1 MIEKKDY
8 LKSYKRMN
16 SEEQL
21 EYLANV
27 EKWTEDT
34 YPRLA
39 ALDDS
44 WKEADV
50 KDFDEGLKLAT
61 ALQKAQGFIST
72 HQRYDVCRRL
82 EVLRKL
88 LTEVR
93 VKSGL
98 SKAGPRPAGDK
109 RKFTALVPGPA
120 KVNEEGVEVPR
131 KPFEMPQVCDRRPE
145 HVSQY
150 MHLLPED
157 LRTEAQG
164 ISVLYDQ
171 MAHWRSRAEYLALDP
186 RADQQMAARAA
197 KNTVKYE
204 ERILNFWHR
213 VDLAYEKSTKGK
225 TDEQLAGELAK
236 EAAEMAKQE
245 VKSPGEYTKDEIE
258 AMEDGEQK
266 ESCRKARIEANKKY
280 LRRDD
285 TQISDERKAQ
295 MKLRADELVEWGIPI
310 SRKQAE
316 ILEKYGL
323 EIPEVQAK
331 EEQTEEQQPQV
342 KEESAADAAVSAG
355 KVKEEGEVTVEKVQ
369 EPTLFDNAKEK
380 EENV

>member
-16 SEEQL
+16 DDERI
-21 EYLANV
+21 EYLADV

-61 ALQKAQGFIST
+61 ALQKAQGFLGT
-72 HQRYDVCRRL
+72 HQRYDVSRRL

-98 SKAGPRPAGDK
+98 SKIGPRPASDK
-109 RKFTALVPGPA
+109 RKFTAVVPGPA
-120 KVNEEGVEVPR
+120 RVNEEGVEVPR
-131 KPFEMPQVCDRRPE
+131 KPFEMPEVSDRRPE
-145 HVSQY
+145 HISQY

-157 LRTEAQG
+157 LRGEAHG
-164 ISVLYDQ
+164 ISMLYDQ
-171 MAHWRSRAEYLALDP
+171 MAHWRSRAEYLSMDP
-186 RADQQMAARAA
+186 RADQQMVARAA

-225 TDEQLAGELAK
+225 TDEQLAKELAK
-236 EAAEMAKQE
+236 EAAEMAKAE

-258 AMEDGEQK
+258 AMEEGEQK
-266 ESCRKARIEANKKY
+266 DNCRKARIEANKKY

-285 TQISDERKAQ
+285 TQINEERKAQ
-295 MKLRADELVEWGIPI
+295 MKLRAAELVEWGIPI
-310 SRKQAE
+310 SKRQAE
-316 ILEKYGL
+316 IFEKHGL
-323 EIPEVQAK
+323 EIPEVEAK
-331 EEQTEEQQPQV
+331 EEPAEDVQPEV
-342 KEESAADAAVSAG
+342 KEESADNAADP
-355 KVKEEGEVTVEKVQ
+355 VEKVQ
-369 EPTLFDNAKEK
+369 EPTLFDNAKE
-380 EENV
+380 EEGNV

>member
-16 SEEQL
+16 NEEQV

-27 EKWTEDT
+27 EKWTEET

-72 HQRYDVCRRL
+72 HQRYDVKKRL

-98 SKAGPRPAGDK
+98 AKVGPRPASDK
-109 RKFTALVPGPA
+109 RKFTAVVPGPP
-120 KVNEEGVEVPR
+120 KVNEEGIEMPR
-131 KPFEMPQVCDRRPE
+131 KPFEMPEVSDRRPE
-145 HVSQY
+145 HISEY
-150 MHLLPED
+150 IHLLPED
-157 LRTEAQG
+157 LRNEAKE
-164 ISVLYDQ
+164 ISGLYDQ
-171 MAHWRSRAEYLALDP
+171 LAHWRSRAEYLAVDP
-186 RADQQMAARAA
+186 RADRQMVARAA

-204 ERILNFWHR
+204 TMILNFWQR
-213 VDLAYEKSTKGK
+213 VDLAWEKEIKGK
-225 TDEQLAGELAK
+225 TDAELMEELTREAAQLAK
-236 EAAEMAKQE
+236 PE
-245 VKSPGEYTKDEIE
+245 VKSAGEYTKAEID
-258 AMEDGEQK
+258 AMEDEEMAENCK
-266 ESCRKARIEANKKY
+266 KARIEANKKY

-285 TQISDERKAQ
+285 TQMNDERKAQ
-295 MKLRADELVEWGIPI
+295 MQLRAKELVDWGLQLSMKAI
-310 SRKQAE
+310 A
-316 ILEKYGL
+316 LFEKYKI
-323 EIPEVQAK
+323 EIPQPEVKK
-331 EEQTEEQQPQV
+331 EEEKPEEPETKNEPVQQ
-342 KEESAADAAVSAG
+342 E
-355 KVKEEGEVTVEKVQ
+355 
-369 EPTLFDNAKEK
+369 LNL
-380 EENV
+380 

>member
-8 LKSYKRMN
+8 LKSFKRMN
-16 SEEQL
+16 NEEQL
-21 EYLANV
+21 EYLADV
-27 EKWTEDT
+27 EKWTEET

-72 HQRYDVCRRL
+72 HQRYDVKRRL

-98 SKAGPRPAGDK
+98 AKVGPRPAGDK
-109 RKFTALVPGPA
+109 RKFTAVVPGPA

-131 KPFEMPQVCDRRPE
+131 KPFEMPEVSDRRPE
-145 HVSQY
+145 HISQY

-157 LRTEAQG
+157 LRAEAQG
-164 ISVLYDQ
+164 ISGLYDQ

-186 RADQQMAARAA
+186 RADQQMVARAA

-204 ERILNFWHR
+204 ERILNFWQR

-225 TDEQLAGELAK
+225 TDEQLAKELAR
-236 EAAEMAKQE
+236 EAAEMAKPE
-245 VKSPGEYTKDEIE
+245 VKSAGEYTKAEIE
-258 AMEDGEQK
+258 SMEDGDQK
-266 ESCRKARIEANKKY
+266 GNCKKARIEANKKY

-285 TQISDERKAQ
+285 TQMTDDRKAQ
-295 MKLRADELVEWGIPI
+295 MKLRAAELVEWGIPV
-310 SRKQAE
+310 SKRAAE
-316 ILEKYGL
+316 IFEKYGL
-323 EIPEVQAK
+323 EV
-331 EEQTEEQQPQV
+331 PQV
-342 KEESAADAAVSAG
+342 DANEELAEDVDVS
-355 KVKEEGEVTVEKVQ
+355 VEKAE
-369 EPTLFDNAKEK
+369 EPTLFDG
-380 EENV
+380 EEREEGKA